1 MQLPCSIRVDLNI
14 QFLSIFTQQVSKNKQ
29 VLKQMIPACFI
40 CPEEG
45 RYTLAPRCKS
55 PLSWRWPCRTTCP
68 SAARSHWTDV
78 SGLACWSLG
87 SPHCPERPRDVEPAP
102 LEDCPGYRRTYLHGV
117 GFSWPSLSVCKYAD
131 VIAIN
136 AGRHQRLDLLKHL
149 MEPINLLQMLPWHH
163 VLHVWS
169 VSITS
174 SCVAW
179 GWKTL
184 SISKARTF
192 PLFSTLS
199 EDSLLGS
206 VVTATDW
213 PSLCCWSSFNTGFTR
228 HSTRMLPANT
238 ESRSSRFLLY
248 GRGICDF
255 SAYLWVPPAARGTS
269 CAVQPLSCIS
279 QEDLCWPRTSRQ
291 WLRISAK
298 QNGHWIWFLVHTE
311 TKTWLHMTTHL
322 FLCITYCRSIKV
334 GEVSNLAP
342 QTGIVGLHAA

>member
-1 MQLPCSIRVDLNI
+1 M
-14 QFLSIFTQQVSKNKQ
+14 KQ
-29 VLKQMIPACFI
+29 IISTSFI
-40 CPEEG
+40 CPKE
-45 RYTLAPRCKS
+45 RHYTLAPRCKS

-87 SPHCPERPRDVEPAP
+87 SPQCPERPQDVEPAP

-163 VLHVWS
+163 VLHAWS
-169 VSITS
+169 VPSTS
-174 SCVAW
+174 SCVAC

-192 PLFSTLS
+192 PLFSTPS

-206 VVTATDW
+206 VVTTTDW

-238 ESRSSRFLLY
+238 ASKSSHFLLY
-248 GRGICDF
+248 GEEFVISLRTFEFHQLLVVLPAQCNLFPVFLKKIFVGFGHLDNGCG
-255 SAYLWVPPAARGTS
+255 YLPNNVF
-269 CAVQPLSCIS
+269 
-279 QEDLCWPRTSRQ
+279 
-291 WLRISAK
+291 
-298 QNGHWIWFLVHTE
+298 IWFLVDTE
-311 TKTWLHMTTHL
+311 TKTWLHMTLHTC
-322 FLCITYCRSIKV
+322 FFASPIA
-334 GEVSNLAP
+334 AP
-342 QTGIVGLHAA
+342 